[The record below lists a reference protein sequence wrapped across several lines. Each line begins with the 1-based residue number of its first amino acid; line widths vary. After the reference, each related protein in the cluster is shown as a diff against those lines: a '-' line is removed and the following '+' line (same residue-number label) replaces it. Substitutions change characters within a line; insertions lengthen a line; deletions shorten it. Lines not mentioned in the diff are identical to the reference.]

1 MEVGI
6 STGSFYPMEPEK
18 AIVQVSKTNAK
29 TIEIFF
35 NCEYE
40 LSKEY
45 LLNLKKM
52 IDYYGLKV
60 FSVHPYTSGYEP
72 YLLFSNYKRRTRESI
87 EKYCRYF
94 DACNVL
100 GGKIVNLHGDKL
112 QKKLLIDEEYCQVY
126 YELRTLGKKQGV
138 IFSQENVN
146 LFKASQPEFIRSMRK
161 ILKDDVDFTFDV
173 KQAIRANV
181 NIFDMIDAMGERI
194 CNVHI
199 SDNINGECVLPG
211 NGVLDYNKIIEN
223 IVKYGYDGPMLIEV
237 YSNCYREISQINYS
251 INLLNSFL

>member
-1 MEVGI
+1 MKVGI

-18 AIVQVSKTNAK
+18 AIIEVSKTNAK

-45 LLNLKKM
+45 LRDLKKL
-52 IDYYGLKV
+52 IEYYGLSV
-60 FSVHPYTSGYEP
+60 ISVHPYTSGYEP
-72 YLLFSNYKRRTRESI
+72 YLLFSNYERRTRESI

-94 DACNVL
+94 DACNIL

-112 QKKLLIDEEYCQVY
+112 HKKLLSNEEYCQVY

-146 LFKASQPEFIRSMRK
+146 LFKSSQPEFVRSMRE

-181 NIFDMIDAMGERI
+181 DIFDMIDAMGDRI
-194 CNVHI
+194 CNIHI
-199 SDNINGECVLPG
+199 SDNMNGECVLPG
-211 NGVLDYNKIIEN
+211 NGILDYKKIIKSIE
-223 IVKYGYDGPMLIEV
+223 KYNYDGAILLEV
-237 YSNCYREISQINYS
+237 YSNCFKEISQINSS